1 MPRTHSLAW
10 AELKFGIISI
20 FALVMA
26 GLLMF
31 AVGGGGG
38 MPWQNYSLKTRFENT
53 AGLMAG
59 SPVRVAGVQV
69 GSVDQVIL
77 LGTTVEV
84 WFDVKDEFRPL
95 VTDRSRAV
103 LGSISL
109 LGEGAVDISAGVGG
123 TPIPDWGYV
132 PSGVAE
138 GSIAQMTTE
147 ATSALNEAKQLVTDI
162 RAGKGTIGK
171 LFTDES
177 VYREFDGLVR
187 AAERVA
193 SSVNTGKG
201 SMGRLV
207 NDPKM
212 YNELEASLAN
222 LNAITS
228 GLRKGEGSL
237 GQLINDPAF
246 GKSLNQTTA
255 NLETMTAK
263 LNRGEGTAGKLLTD
277 DALYKRIDSMTARLD
292 TVLQQL
298 NDGQGTA
305 GQLLH
310 DKQLYE
316 NMNQAMSE
324 VKALIVEIKK
334 DPKKYLNVKVS
345 IW

>member
-10 AELKFGIISI
+10 AELKFGIISV

-26 GLLMF
+26 GLLIF

-38 MPWQNYSLKTRFENT
+38 FFWQNYTLKVRFANV

-59 SPVRVAGVQV
+59 SPVRVAGVEV
-69 GSVDQVIL
+69 GSVDKVVL
-77 LGTTVEV
+77 SAGGVEV
-84 WFDVKDEFRPL
+84 WFGVKDDMRPL
-95 VTDRSRAV
+95 VTDKSFAV

-109 LGEGAVDISAGVGG
+109 LGEGAVDITAGPGG
-123 TPIPDWGYV
+123 TPIPEWGYV
-132 PSGVAE
+132 PSGIAE
-138 GSIAQMTTE
+138 GSIAQLTTQ
-147 ATSALNEAKQLVTDI
+147 ATAGLTEAKQLIEDI
-162 RAGKGTIGK
+162 RAGKGTVGK
-171 LFTDES
+171 LFTDDS
-177 VYREFDGLVR
+177 IYREVDGFVK

-193 SSVNTGKG
+193 RSVSEGKG
-201 SMGRLV
+201 TMGKLANNPRA
-207 NDPKM
+207 
-212 YNELEASLAN
+212 YNELEAALAN
-222 LNAITS
+222 LNAITT

-237 GQLINDPAF
+237 GQLMNDPSF
-246 GKSLNQTTA
+246 SRSLNQTTS

-277 DALYKRIDSMTARLD
+277 DALYQRIDTMTARLD

-298 NDGQGTA
+298 NAGQGTA

-316 NMNQAMSE
+316 NMNQAVAE
-324 VKALIVEIKK
+324 VKSLITEIRK

-345 IW
+345 IF

>member
-84 WFDVKDEFRPL
+84 WFEVKDEFRPL

-345 IW
+345 IF